1 MTFSMLGPFF
11 PIEAEGKGAPSIV
24 VGGVAS
30 TYPACVV
37 ILSPIFGYYLPKVG
51 VKFCLLAGIL
61 LFGGSNIL
69 FASLTFVKRAQF
81 LIGRIF
87 FSNLGETN
95 GGFSIGSLECPSPSS
110 PSCWPLS
117 VVSAAPCCKQQP
129 MLLLEYCFKGRYG
142 LTMGLTEVVVGIGY
156 AAGPAVAGSLYEI
169 GGFMLPFLVV
179 GSIPLV
185 FLPFLYITIASP
197 TNQMD
202 GESHQLSIQTIG
214 HILKSCVIICLVLS
228 IIVEAMSFSYSTPI
242 FSPFMYHQFHLS
254 VFEIGLIGLIDAVTY
269 VVLCLVTGPLYD
281 RLPPKPFIVIGLV
294 LCSIA
299 CFLIGPAPYISKPR
313 LWLTMVADG
322 ILGVGG
328 ALIVSPIYPALMQE
342 AKSHF
347 PELSTDSVAM
357 FVSGIIPAAISCGE
371 LIGPLVAGGLDGI
384 LSFEEC
390 SALFGEVC
398 LAMAIL
404 LLAVIILDRLLSAK
418 TVKEPDIRQQLEESG
433 KVKRN
438 YNTFLNNSKDTTW
451 TIL

>member
-1 MTFSMLGPFF
+1 MLGPFF

-69 FASLTFVKRAQF
+69 FAFLYWLSGMSFTIFSFLLAFV
-81 LIGRIF
+81 
-87 FSNLGETN
+87 
-95 GGFSIGSLECPSPSS
+95 GGIGSS
-110 PSCWPLS
+110 
-117 VVSAAPCCKQQP
+117 
-129 MLLLEYCFKGRYG
+129 MLQTATYALVGILFKGRYG

>member
-61 LFGGSNIL
+61 LFGGKQHSVCV
-69 FASLTFVKRAQF
+69 SLLALWNV
-81 LIGRIF
+81 LHH
-87 FSNLGETN
+87 
-95 GGFSIGSLECPSPSS
+95 
-110 PSCWPLS
+110 
-117 VVSAAPCCKQQP
+117 
-129 MLLLEYCFKGRYG
+129 LLLIVG
-142 LTMGLTEVVVGIGY
+142 LWILPRLVVGIGY

-322 ILGVGG
+322 ILGVG
-328 ALIVSPIYPALMQE
+328 
-342 AKSHF
+342 
-347 PELSTDSVAM
+347 LSLLCSCTHVCYMHRTLFAM
-357 FVSGIIPAAISCGE
+357 FVSGIFQLLFRVRAYWSTLWPEGR
-371 LIGPLVAGGLDGI
+371 GLDGI